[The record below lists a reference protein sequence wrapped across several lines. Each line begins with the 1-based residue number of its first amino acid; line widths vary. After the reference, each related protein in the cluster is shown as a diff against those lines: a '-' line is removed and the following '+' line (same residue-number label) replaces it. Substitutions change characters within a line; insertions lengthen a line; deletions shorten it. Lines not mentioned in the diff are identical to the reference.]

1 MEQTHKKVLM
11 VLNTLA
17 GRGITEEEGES
28 YIKSVRAQC
37 PETEVFQMKPE
48 TALAPRESLPGNN
61 DANLIVSCGGDGTFN
76 QVINQYLKPGTL
88 PYFSYVPLGHT
99 NHFALSNGIPADA
112 KDALKT
118 ALDGKLCKCD
128 AGKLNDK
135 YFSFVAAFCSASSLH
150 YVTSEQMK
158 SVFDYAIHILRA
170 VGELNMKIGMS
181 FHMKA
186 ETDGGS
192 FEGDYIFGSIS
203 NLSAIDGKNLSN
215 DMFSNSDGKMEL
227 FLIKAPKDRNE
238 TVELLN
244 ALRNNKVDHPL
255 ISISKISKATFVT
268 DSQITC
274 SIDGEYGGICSEVNV
289 EVLKEALTIKI
300 PGKE

>member
-28 YIKSVRAQC
+28 LVNGIKTRC

-48 TALAPRESLPGNN
+48 TALVPRESLPDNN
-61 DANLIVSCGGDGTFN
+61 EAHLIVSCGGDGTFN
-76 QVINQYLKPGTL
+76 QVINHYLKPGTI
-88 PYFSYVPLGHT
+88 PYFAYVPLGHT
-99 NHFALSNGIPADA
+99 NHFALANGIPADA
-112 KDALKT
+112 KEALKT
-118 ALDGKLCKCD
+118 ALDGKLYKCD

-135 YFSFVAAFCSASSLH
+135 YFSFVASFCSASSLN

-170 VGELNMKIGMS
+170 VGELHMKIGSS
-181 FHMKA
+181 FHLKA
-186 ETDGGS
+186 ETDEGP

-203 NLSAIDGKNLSN
+203 NLSVIDGKNLSN
-215 DMFSNSDGKMEL
+215 DTFSNNDGKMEL
-227 FLIKAPKDRNE
+227 FLIKTPKDRKE
-238 TVELLN
+238 TIEILE
-244 ALRNNKVDHPL
+244 ALRNNSVDHPL
-255 ISISKISKATFVT
+255 INISKIKKASFVS
-268 DSQITC
+268 DSQITF
-274 SIDGEYGGICSEVNV
+274 SIDGEYGGICSEIKA
-289 EVLKEALTIKI
+289 EVLNEALTIKV